1 MSDERPARDVKVYM
15 LTDELVVYAKSGEGH
30 DVAAQHANTTGDEL
44 VMEEGHLERGNTAV
58 RGRKV
63 RQIWY

>member
-1 MSDERPARDVKVYM
+1 M

-30 DVAAQHANTTGDEL
+30 DVAAQHANTTGDGL